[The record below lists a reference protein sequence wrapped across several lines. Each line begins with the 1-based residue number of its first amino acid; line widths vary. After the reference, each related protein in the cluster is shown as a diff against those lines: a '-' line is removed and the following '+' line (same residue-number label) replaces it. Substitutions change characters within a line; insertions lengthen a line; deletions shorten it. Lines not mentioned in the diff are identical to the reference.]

1 MELHKS
7 LLGEIN
13 HVHVLINVILLDLL
27 RANTAFA
34 GPLSCQVTDSSDL
47 IIIQSLLKHLHTG
60 ILNLR
65 TQTTKTVKV

>member
-13 HVHVLINVILLDLL
+13 HVYVLINVILLHLL

-60 ILNLR
+60 IL
-65 TQTTKTVKV
+65 TI